1 MGNEELVTNYIE
13 RYICDDKN
21 LNSAIL
27 IKGVWG
33 CGKTY
38 FIKNTLSP
46 KLKKILEKKG
56 KQQCYISL
64 NGLSSIKEFM
74 KRIQSVIIKAN
85 VVFKSSEPNSNDI
98 DIITGLDS
106 IFDDINLQGWF
117 NVAFGAKK
125 KFDSIVFKKNIN
137 NTFFVFDDLE
147 RCQIP
152 LKAILGAI
160 NDLIEHNG
168 CKCIIVANE
177 DEIKEK
183 DEFAKIK
190 EKFISRT
197 IEFIPDVGAFFKV
210 QRQLFEE
217 QPLGMLREKE
227 WNEFIKTKSSLIG
240 LNLRIIQ
247 STLFTANEII
257 KVCKQQLLNE
267 NEIIKQYVL
276 NKILNDTYK
285 VEEFCKQGNMCPE
298 VKNEEI
304 LSIYTLDPT
313 DTFTSTFEVFNF
325 IFRIVYNGEYDEN
338 TILNHIGIF
347 IQNIK
352 TKENIS
358 PITELKNYYFLED
371 EDIQIKLDQINSN
384 IKEMSLAQACT
395 FLNFLI
401 PLLELG
407 FKFNEFNNLD
417 QVLEYMLKE
426 IDFYESADSIL
437 YDVVENHTVLKGNQQ
452 TQFIRAIQKVK
463 IKARKKSIPNDKSI
477 NVLLACD
484 DWLKKLQNDM
494 EDKEYNYRHEK
505 KYLSFL
511 NLDILIEKLE
521 QCTNKQLSEFRDLLY
536 RMYRRYNCL
545 ETFSNDIESV
555 FEFVEKL
562 KKININKKIN
572 KATIGYIIGDL
583 TTSFPKKSDL

>member
-1 MGNEELVTNYIE
+1 
-13 RYICDDKN
+13 
-21 LNSAIL
+21 
-27 IKGVWG
+27 
-33 CGKTY
+33 
-38 FIKNTLSP
+38 
-46 KLKKILEKKG
+46 
-56 KQQCYISL
+56 
-64 NGLSSIKEFM
+64 
-74 KRIQSVIIKAN
+74 
-85 VVFKSSEPNSNDI
+85 
-98 DIITGLDS
+98 
-106 IFDDINLQGWF
+106 
-117 NVAFGAKK
+117 
-125 KFDSIVFKKNIN
+125 
-137 NTFFVFDDLE
+137 
-147 RCQIP
+147 
-152 LKAILGAI
+152 
-160 NDLIEHNG
+160 
-168 CKCIIVANE
+168 
-177 DEIKEK
+177 
-183 DEFAKIK
+183 
-190 EKFISRT
+190 
-197 IEFIPDVGAFFKV
+197 
-210 QRQLFEE
+210 
-217 QPLGMLREKE
+217 
-227 WNEFIKTKSSLIG
+227 
-240 LNLRIIQ
+240 
-247 STLFTANEII
+247 
-257 KVCKQQLLNE
+257 
-267 NEIIKQYVL
+267 
-276 NKILNDTYK
+276 
-285 VEEFCKQGNMCPE
+285 
-298 VKNEEI
+298 
-304 LSIYTLDPT
+304 
-313 DTFTSTFEVFNF
+313 
-325 IFRIVYNGEYDEN
+325 
-338 TILNHIGIF
+338 
-347 IQNIK
+347 
-352 TKENIS
+352 
-358 PITELKNYYFLED
+358 
-371 EDIQIKLDQINSN
+371 
-384 IKEMSLAQACT
+384 MSLAQACT